1 MRRLLL
7 LLAAIVSGGCKTA
20 EFAVDHQI
28 TGLRVAAKFE
38 AKDTG
43 GPEDSDTRWNGGD
56 AMALMRR

>member
-7 LLAAIVSGGCKTA
+7 LAIFAMSGCQTA

-38 AKDTG
+38 ARDRG
-43 GPEDSDTRWNGGD
+43 AEWNGGD
-56 AMALMRR
+56 ASALLRR